1 MRTRGFISFLLILAV
16 ALPRLCDAQKAVP
29 VPDAFQDVAKIVAF
43 ARRADAVGVPVKMLA
58 EVVHVSALRENT
70 CVVASAE
77 RPWEEGVVVK
87 VHGSRR
93 FVPGDVLL
101 IEGTTFADGRALGVQ
116 ADRAQRLRKA
126 ELPSP
131 IGAKFADLRL
141 GKLRTRRIALKGEI
155 TSSTVARRAA
165 CRGGSRRAT
174 PTSAKCA

>member
-1 MRTRGFISFLLILAV
+1 
-16 ALPRLCDAQKAVP
+16 
-29 VPDAFQDVAKIVAF
+29 
-43 ARRADAVGVPVKMLA
+43 MLA

-77 RPWEEGVVVK
+77 KPWEEGVVVK

-155 TSSTVARRAA
+155 TDIFVDETPDGRIFALPSSTVARRAA